1 MAGLSGGDWERR
13 WIPRLTSC
21 PFSRPHC
28 LRHRPAPPAG
38 AGACISL
45 HRHPHCPATPIHPHH
60 FIPPTPLSPLCS
72 PLSGTL
78 PSRTCLLLPAS
89 RRPSHALSAFTFT
102 LFLSPRLFG
111 ATPSSLLLYAGGN
124 LASAPLSLPVY
135 HGPVMFRSTLPVH
148 CPPSV
153 RPPSH
158 FPRHCLLTLLTF
170 SPSPHSS
177 CSPAFCPPSSL
188 SSYPW
193 RCRLVLPLS
202 SRHRLVV
209 AAIAIPSFSPTH
221 LSRVQRA
228 THTARVISLP
238 LHQRCHLCRSLT
250 TLIAILI
257 ASSVLRRPSR
267 LIATT
272 WEQRIF
278 LSRSRHTLSPTLPF
292 PPTRDNSQ
300 HHLPFLPALAL
311 PLAVT
316 VYIPPP
322 SSPSGCSVAHL
333 PLSGT

>member
-89 RRPSHALSAFTFT
+89 RRPSHALSAFTFI

-111 ATPSSLLLYAGGN
+111 ATPSSLLYAGGN

-135 HGPVMFRSTLPVH
+135 HGPAMFRSTLPVH

-153 RPPSH
+153 LSAHRLIFRVTVSLPFSPSRPHPIHPVHLPSVRL
-158 FPRHCLLTLLTF
+158 RHCLPTPGAVASSSRSLPATALSSLP
-170 SPSPHSS
+170 SPS
-177 CSPAFCPPSSL
+177 
-188 SSYPW
+188 
-193 RCRLVLPLS
+193 
-202 SRHRLVV
+202 
-209 AAIAIPSFSPTH
+209 H
-221 LSRVQRA
+221 LSLLPTSVACKGQR
-228 THTARVISLP
+228 TQPVSY
-238 LHQRCHLCRSLT
+238 RSLF
-250 TLIAILI
+250 I
-257 ASSVLRRPSR
+257 SVV
-267 LIATT
+267 ICAV
-272 WEQRIF
+272 
-278 LSRSRHTLSPTLPF
+278 LS
-292 PPTRDNSQ
+292 
-300 HHLPFLPALAL
+300 
-311 PLAVT
+311 
-316 VYIPPP
+316 PP
-322 SSPSGCSVAHL
+322 SSPSLSLLQSFGAPPVSSPPPGNSESSFLAPVTPYL
-333 PLSGT
+333 PPFLSLLRGTTLSTISLSFQPSLSL